1 MLVEEQTSYKNLH
14 AKIHYIQ
21 RRRWGFCITGNFEM
35 WIYTYMIFIY
45 IYVDIP
51 FKKYNLCQVSSTSFV
66 QSVRSSKLLLCCW
79 VVKLSHRFTF
89 ASSWFLS
96 RHSSYHV
103 ILPLL
108 GELTDL
114 CLPRALRVTV
124 LDISRHKWRRKSQ
137 QHAHMLMWCHGDVLK
152 FSTPKNL
159 QWGHFF
165 ISPECSNSCVDTMN
179 GWLQTK
185 VAWVTRCSPSQPQR
199 CLLQWLGRERW
210 VAVLHQAIGNI
221 QIFDSST
228 ACFSDSVRWLFVEVR
243 YELWRWY
250 EDGMIFVSP
259 MVPCCKFQCHAMA
272 PMAPS
277 FKAWGPGSLQVD
289 ESDVEQ
295 CHLFAAKVQAV
306 HQEVPGG
313 GADGVTVIAFHR
325 LWWACRKLGE
335 TLIGFNDRPR
345 SCAVVFLQTRA
356 AMWQCECFH
365 SSTWLLLIFTHAW
378 WATYNFN
385 IMSGVQRCLCL
396 SILCDTYVTYV
407 PLMLISPTTVAT
419 ALCSLSSSPYLP
431 YHQTYTAYVR

>member
-14 AKIHYIQ
+14 TKIHYIQ

-35 WIYTYMIFIY
+35 WIYTYMIFIF

-159 QWGHFF
+159 HRGHFL
-165 ISPECSNSCVDTMN
+165 ISLECSNSCVDTMN

-185 VAWVTRCSPSQPQR
+185 VAWLTRCSPSQRQR
-199 CLLQWLGRERW
+199 CLLQWLGRERL

-221 QIFDSST
+221 ADISFINSMLLRFSSLIIRW
-228 ACFSDSVRWLFVEVR
+228 SSVWIMKMV
-243 YELWRWY
+243 WRWY
-250 EDGMIFVSP
+250 DFCFSHGP
-259 MVPCCKFQCHAMA
+259 MFKFQ
-272 PMAPS
+272 
-277 FKAWGPGSLQVD
+277 FNGR
-289 ESDVEQ
+289 
-295 CHLFAAKVQAV
+295 HLSRSSRSWKLASWRIPCWTVVPAV
-306 HQEVPGG
+306 
-313 GADGVTVIAFHR
+313 
-325 LWWACRKLGE
+325 CRKSPSSSSGGWGRGGRWDNSNSIPKIVVGLSQVGWNLDWFQWS
-335 TLIGFNDRPR
+335 TQVLC
-345 SCAVVFLQTRA
+345 SCFFCKLEQ
-356 AMWQCECFH
+356 QCECSH
-365 SSTWLLLIFTHAW
+365 SSTWLLLIFAHAW

-396 SILCDTYVTYV
+396 SILCDTYVYLCDINDNFTYYGSYCT
-407 PLMLISPTTVAT
+407 LFLIIITIIFLIIKPTQPTF
-419 ALCSLSSSPYLP
+419 
-431 YHQTYTAYVR
+431 R